1 VERTESVP
9 SLVGTGQR
17 LGLALLSVFIPSGS
31 HRLVSSWSQTAI
43 QADGDGQ
50 VKQLKAKDLLVPVGS
65 RRRHKVKVLT
75 DEAGADSNS
84 FTVPV
89 ARNRNKFIEE
99 DGCVDQPLSTASACF
114 FYWVCSIRPWLR
126 LAHITRTCTPSHP
139 RHPPTAQNRTQLT
152 APVSSLQIQCAHRPC
167 SKALLEKVS
176 CTQNGDPQWPRDR
189 GFQGA

>member
-99 DGCVDQPLSTASACF
+99 DGCVDQPISTASACF
-114 FYWVCSIRPWLR
+114 FYWVWYAPSDHGCDSPISHGHALQVTRVIRRLR
-126 LAHITRTCTPSHP
+126 RTAH
-139 RHPPTAQNRTQLT
+139 N
-152 APVSSLQIQCAHRPC
+152 
-167 SKALLEKVS
+167 
-176 CTQNGDPQWPRDR
+176 
-189 GFQGA
+189 